1 MASKESEEIK
11 HLYRGWIAAMSEN
24 PDMGLDELR
33 QLFDHWGDITAEPG
47 EVDYIEQPI
56 ADFNA
61 MWAIPKNCDQTQ
73 VALCTHGGGY
83 VTGSMFTH
91 RKVFAHVAKA
101 VGCRALIVD
110 YKRAPEYTH
119 PSQVEDCLLAY
130 KFLLDEGYTPEKIF
144 FTGDSAG
151 GALATS
157 TMLKARDANLPL
169 PACSVPMSPWFDP
182 EGTGATIESNAAKD
196 ALVQKDVLISM
207 AETFLGACASND
219 PYANLLKADL
229 TGLSPMYIQVGG
241 DETLLDDS
249 IRFEVLAKKQG
260 VDITLEIFDDMQHCF
275 HLLAGRAAEADDA
288 IKKIAKWVQTHL
300 AN

>member
-1 MASKESEEIK
+1 MASIESNDIK
-11 HLYRGWIAAMSEN
+11 HLYKGWVSAMSKN
-24 PDMGLDELR
+24 PEMGLEELR

-47 EVDYIEQPI
+47 GVDYIEQPI
-56 ADFNA
+56 GDFNT

-91 RKVFAHVAKA
+91 RKVFAHIAKS

-110 YKRAPEYTH
+110 YKRAPEHTH
-119 PSQVEDCLLAY
+119 PSQVEDCLMAY
-130 KFLLDEGYTPEKIF
+130 QYLLDEGYSPNKIF

-157 TMLKARDANLPL
+157 IMLKARNENLPL

-182 EGTGATIESNAAKD
+182 EGKGSTIESNAATD
-196 ALVQKDVLISM
+196 VLVQKDVLLNM
-207 AETFLGACASND
+207 AETFLGGCPSDD
-219 PYANLLKADL
+219 PYANLLNADL
-229 TGLSPMYIQVGG
+229 TGLPPIYIQVGG

-249 IRFEVLAKKQG
+249 IRFAALAKKHG
-260 VDITLEIFDDMQHCF
+260 VEITLEIFDDMQHCF
-275 HLLAGRAAEADDA
+275 HLLAGRAVEADDA
-288 IKKIAKWVQTHL
+288 IKKIAKWVKNYL
-300 AN
+300 SN

>member
-1 MASKESEEIK
+1 
-11 HLYRGWIAAMSEN
+11 
-24 PDMGLDELR
+24 
-33 QLFDHWGDITAEPG
+33 
-47 EVDYIEQPI
+47 
-56 ADFNA
+56 
-61 MWAIPKNCDQTQ
+61 
-73 VALCTHGGGY
+73 
-83 VTGSMFTH
+83 
-91 RKVFAHVAKA
+91 
-101 VGCRALIVD
+101 
-110 YKRAPEYTH
+110 
-119 PSQVEDCLLAY
+119 
-130 KFLLDEGYTPEKIF
+130 
-144 FTGDSAG
+144 
-151 GALATS
+151 
-157 TMLKARDANLPL
+157 MLKARDANLPL

-196 ALVQKDVLISM
+196 ALVQKDVLLSM
-207 AETFLGACASND
+207 AETFLGACPSND

-300 AN
+300 TN